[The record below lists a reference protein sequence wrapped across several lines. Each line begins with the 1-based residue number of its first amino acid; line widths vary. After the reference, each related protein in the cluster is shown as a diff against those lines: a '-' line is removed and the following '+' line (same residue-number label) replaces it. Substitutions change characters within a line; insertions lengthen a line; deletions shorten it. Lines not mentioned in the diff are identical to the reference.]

1 MLLLT
6 LVVIVIH
13 ELFSCNHVEQLQYS
27 ALLSLARSLGGQA
40 ANGRD
45 AHIEVGDLGWANAR
59 LGHLQLMTSHVHA
72 IQRVQSRLVGSSGVK
87 VFGECNSLENS
98 QHV

>member
-1 MLLLT
+1 
-6 LVVIVIH
+6 
-13 ELFSCNHVEQLQYS
+13 
-27 ALLSLARSLGGQA
+27 
-40 ANGRD
+40 
-45 AHIEVGDLGWANAR
+45 LGWANAR